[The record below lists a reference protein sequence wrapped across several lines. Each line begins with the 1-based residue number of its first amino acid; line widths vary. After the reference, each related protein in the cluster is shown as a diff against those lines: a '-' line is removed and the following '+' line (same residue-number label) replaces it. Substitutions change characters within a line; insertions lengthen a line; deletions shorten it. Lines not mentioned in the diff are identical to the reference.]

1 MNFIVA
7 TDGSEASEQAIEYAI
22 EVVDGMDASLTA
34 VYAVEPDVYETQNAR
49 DETNAEER
57 LVIEDIGE
65 AEQRGQEALDD
76 AEAFARTHGFG
87 IDTQLLYGKPIEA
100 VPGYAEENEV
110 DGIFVGHRGLSEE
123 HEAVLGSVAK
133 GLVDRAPVPVTI
145 VR

>member
-7 TDGSEASEQAIEYAI
+7 TDGSEASERAIEHAVEI
-22 EVVDGMDASLTA
+22 ADGMDASLSA
-34 VYAVEPDVYETQNAR
+34 VYAVEPDVYETQGAAG
-49 DETNAEER
+49 ETNAEER
-57 LVIEDIGE
+57 LVIEDISE
-65 AEQRGQEALDD
+65 AEKRGQEALDEAD
-76 AEAFARTHGFG
+76 AFAREHGFD

-100 VPGYAEENEV
+100 IPGYAEEHGI

-133 GLVDRAPVPVTI
+133 GLVDRASVPVTI